1 MVRFVFVAL
10 CSMPLM
16 LPNSATAGD
25 FKSWISVGEKG
36 GGELV
41 LRKIDDNRTKVLMV
55 TAGMEM
61 EFGKMLMNTSS
72 VFHKAP

>member
-1 MVRFVFVAL
+1 
-10 CSMPLM
+10 M